1 MKPGVG
7 AVVIAGEQGL
17 DIEETE
23 LEVAKEVICWRVQ
36 REGEG
41 FQDYVGLRADDSYFS
56 VAPVPGLGW

>member
-36 REGEG
+36 REGQG
-41 FQDYVGLRADDSYFS
+41 FQN
-56 VAPVPGLGW
+56 